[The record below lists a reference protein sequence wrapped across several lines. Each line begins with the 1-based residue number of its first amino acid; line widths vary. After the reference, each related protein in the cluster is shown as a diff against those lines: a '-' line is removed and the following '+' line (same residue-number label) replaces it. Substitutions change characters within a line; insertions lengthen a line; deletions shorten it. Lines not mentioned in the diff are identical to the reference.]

1 LVGLVRGD
9 APMLVRFGTV
19 RRVRLTLA
27 VGMGLAMWKLHDEAE
42 RHELRGKVDRELL
55 VLDKRFARFAQRTP
69 AEVLNVDLFEDQS
82 VRHRRAP

>member
-42 RHELRGKVDRELL
+42 RHELRGRELL